1 MALYAD
7 PVVRFSH
14 IDSVS
19 GEYETYAV
27 DTQGQSYLLLRFEA
41 DAMTEEEARAVAIPI
56 TERFPQD
63 EKHIPAAYLE
73 AWVQN

>member
-19 GEYETYAV
+19 GESETYAV
-27 DTQGQSYLLLRFEA
+27 DTYGHHYLILWFEA
-41 DAMTEEEARAVAIPI
+41 DTMTEEEARTVAMPI

-63 EKHIPAAYLE
+63 EKHIPGAYLE
-73 AWVQN
+73 AWVEN